1 MQTTRETASGKGKWA
16 IHILSVFGCNTFLRP
31 GILTIL
37 PASIMGIFFVL
48 GSAYGSPAL
57 SDSRIKTSGRANE
70 NRFVQFQKKQTGAT
84 EISKEVREIRVEI
97 APGGEEKV
105 FFLLNGFYPPKY
117 FVLEGDR
124 PRVACD
130 FYGAWL
136 GKDIGRCIKV
146 NGRLIQQIRTA
157 IYGGENPKVRIV
169 LDLVPGKNYKVDQ
182 VFYKK
187 DNLYLITVKEERA
200 DH

>member
-1 MQTTRETASGKGKWA
+1 MQTTRKTALGKGKKA
-16 IHILSVFGCNTFLRP
+16 IPVLSAFGFNTFLRP

-37 PASIMGIFFVL
+37 PASIVGLFLVL
-48 GSAYGSPAL
+48 GSAYGSPAP
-57 SDSRIKTSGRANE
+57 SDPGIKTSGRAHE
-70 NRFVQFQKKQTGAT
+70 NRFVESHQNQTDGAG
-84 EISKEVREIRVEI
+84 ISKEVKEIRVEF

-105 FFLLNGFYPPKY
+105 SFLLNGFYPPKH
-117 FVLEGDR
+117 FALEGDR

-130 FYGAWL
+130 FFGVSL

-157 IYGGENPKVRIV
+157 IYRGQNPKVRIV
-169 LDLVPGKNYKVDQ
+169 LDLVPGKNYEIDQ
-182 VFYKK
+182 IFYKK
-187 DNLYLITVKEERA
+187 DNIYAIIVKEERA